1 MSKTQINFIGT
12 FDRIKNEDDLKPK
25 PGININPPPKEGR
38 CDCCGRHISE
48 LKPFGGPGDP
58 LVGDFTGAFLVK
70 GYRSIGSFDE
80 EEEKDDLEEEKDD
93 LEEEKAFEEAQR
105 CYEADGFAD
114 PLDWM
119 IDKYGKEK
127 AITME
132 FDMARRH
139 CGYVTDSW
147 ECRDCMVLDMDGY
160 FEKLGQRNK

>member
-58 LVGDFTGAFLVK
+58 LVGNFTGAFLVK
-70 GYRSIGSFDE
+70 GYRSDGIYDE
-80 EEEKDDLEEEKDD
+80 EAETVCK
-93 LEEEKAFEEAQR
+93 EAQR
-105 CYEADGFAD
+105 CYEADGFND

-119 IDKYGKEK
+119 IDKYGREE
-127 AITME
+127 AIGM
-132 FDMARRH
+132 DCAVQAY
-139 CGYVTDSW
+139 GSVGSSW
-147 ECRDCMVLDMDGY
+147 ECRDCMVLDMDEY
-160 FEKLGQRNK
+160 FKKIGQRNK